1 MADVFSHGGPNPVRV
16 RVRSH
21 DGRVIEVEREIV
33 DALGYEVVAD
43 EPKQAEEPK
52 QAAKQVEKKGA

>member
-1 MADVFSHGGPNPVRV
+1 MADVFSHGGPDPERV

-33 DALGYEVVAD
+33 EALGYEVVSD
-43 EPKQAEEPK
+43 EPKPVEGKPAVKP
-52 QAAKQVEKKGA
+52 VEKRGA

>member
-1 MADVFSHGGPNPVRV
+1 MADVFSHGGPDPERV

-33 DALGYEVVAD
+33 DALGYEVVA
-43 EPKQAEEPK
+43 EPKPVDEKPAVKP
-52 QAAKQVEKKGA
+52 VEKKGA